1 MSDNDHDPRLEEAV
15 AFALGSLDP
24 GQIDDFKAHLQG
36 CKRCQDELT
45 WLAPAVRALPEAV
58 EPQAPSPGLK
68 ARLMAEVREDAEA
81 EQRRAKA
88 EQRRKRAA
96 GATGF
101 GEWLR
106 GLHVGALTWKPLAGM
121 AVVIVIIAGGIGFA
135 VGTGGGGSDHTHTW
149 ELEAS
154 ANPSGIAAKVVREGS
169 KAEVRLA
176 SVEQLPQGK
185 VLEAWILK
193 EGKIHAVPALFAP
206 DQAGNATTTIE
217 NIEGVEKVMVTKEPA
232 GGSNQPTSEPIVE
245 VPLET

>member
-1 MSDNDHDPRLEEAV
+1 MNSPEHDQRLEEAV

-24 GQIDDFKAHLQG
+24 GQVDDFKAHLQG
-36 CKRCQDELT
+36 CKRCQEELR

-58 EPQAPSPGLK
+58 EPQTPPPGLK

-81 EQRRAKA
+81 EQRRAKVA
-88 EQRRKRAA
+88 ERRERAA
-96 GATGF
+96 AGGGF
-101 GEWLR
+101 AEWLR
-106 GLHVGALTWKPLAGM
+106 GLHVGSLTWKPLAGL
-121 AVVIVIIAGGIGFA
+121 AAVIVIVAGGIGFA
-135 VGTGGGGSDHTHTW
+135 VGTDGSGSGHTHTYK
-149 ELEAS
+149 LEAS
-154 ANPSGIAAKVVREGS
+154 AGGVGAEVVREGE

-176 SVEQLPQGK
+176 NVEQLPEGK

-193 EGKIHAVPALFAP
+193 EGKVHAVPALFAP

-232 GGSNQPTSEPIVE
+232 GGSKQPTSEPIVE